1 MKNLLPLFLILSAL
15 TLSNCTKEIEFDA
28 QDIAPRIV
36 VNSLFTND
44 SIWSAHISRSVGVLE
59 TTSYTT
65 IDNASVNI
73 FDDNA
78 NLVTTLTHQGDGL
91 YTSPTGVSPQPN
103 QSYTLE
109 ASASG
114 YESVNAT
121 NSIPSAVPIYQLDTV
136 TSTNNDGE
144 TILEATITFQD
155 PPNVSNYYMLEVF
168 VKGTWINNE
177 WEWDPVANEW
187 VADTIEFREPLQISC
202 DDINVETVNRFN
214 FGGFENTYL
223 YLMLKDQNFDG
234 ENYALTFTVINYAE
248 LKDMD
253 LFGEIRLVNTSEEY
267 FNYLKSF
274 NMYQRTINNPFATP
288 VQVYSNVNNGMG
300 IFAGGTL
307 TSWTVQF

>member
-168 VKGTWINNE
+168 VTGMYYDE
-177 WEWDPVANEW
+177 WEQDS
-187 VADTIEFREPLQISC
+187 IEIREPLQISC

-234 ENYALTFTVINYAE
+234 ENYSLTFSVINYAE
-248 LKDMD
+248 LKEMD

>member
-1 MKNLLPLFLILSAL
+1 MKNLLPIFLILSAL

-91 YTSPTGVSPQPN
+91 YTSPTGVSSQPN

-168 VKGTWINNE
+168 VTGMYYDE
-177 WEWDPVANEW
+177 WEQDS
-187 VADTIEFREPLQISC
+187 IEIREPLQISC

-234 ENYALTFTVINYAE
+234 ENYSLTFSVINYAE
-248 LKDMD
+248 LKEMD

>member
-1 MKNLLPLFLILSAL
+1 MKNLLPLLLLFSAL

-44 SIWSAHISRSVGVLE
+44 SIWAAHISRSVGVLE

-65 IDNASVNI
+65 INDANVNI
-73 FDDNA
+73 FDANA
-78 NLVTTLTHQGDGL
+78 NLVTTLTHQGNGL
-91 YTSPTGVSPQPN
+91 YTSPTGLTPQAN
-103 QSYTLE
+103 QSYTIE

-114 YESVNAT
+114 YESVNAS

-136 TSTNNDGE
+136 TSTNSDGE

-155 PPNVSNYYMLEVF
+155 PPNISNYYMLEVY
-168 VKGTWINNE
+168 VTGTWINE
-177 WEWDPVANEW
+177 EEQ
-187 VADTIEFREPLQISC
+187 DTIEIREPLQISC

-234 ENYALTFTVINYAE
+234 ENYSLTFSVINYAE

-288 VQVYSNVNNGMG
+288 VQVYSNINNGMG

>member
-1 MKNLLPLFLILSAL
+1 MKNLLPLLLIFSAL

-44 SIWSAHISRSVGVLE
+44 SIWAAHISRSVGVLE

-65 IDNASVNI
+65 IDDANVNI
-73 FDDNA
+73 FDANA
-78 NLVTTLTHQGDGL
+78 NLVTTLTHQGNGL
-91 YTSPTGVSPQPN
+91 YTSPTGLTPQAN
-103 QSYTLE
+103 QSYTIE

-114 YESVNAT
+114 YESVNAS

-136 TSTNNDGE
+136 TSTNSDGE

-155 PPNVSNYYMLEVF
+155 PPNISNYYMLEVY
-168 VKGTWINNE
+168 VTGTWINE
-177 WEWDPVANEW
+177 WEQ
-187 VADTIEFREPLQISC
+187 DTIEIREPLQISC

-234 ENYALTFTVINYAE
+234 ENYSLTFSVINYAE
-248 LKDMD
+248 LKDLD

-274 NMYQRTINNPFATP
+274 NMYQQTINNPFATP
-288 VQVYSNVNNGMG
+288 VQVYSNINNGMG

>member
-1 MKNLLPLFLILSAL
+1 MKNLLPLLLIFSAL

-44 SIWSAHISRSVGVLE
+44 SIWAAHISRSVGVLE

-65 IDNASVNI
+65 IDDANVNI
-73 FDDNA
+73 FDANA
-78 NLVTTLTHQGDGL
+78 NLVTTLTHQGNGL
-91 YTSPTGVSPQPN
+91 YTSPTGLTPQAN
-103 QSYTLE
+103 QSYTIE

-114 YESVNAT
+114 YESVNAS

-136 TSTNNDGE
+136 TSTNSDGE

-155 PPNVSNYYMLEVF
+155 PPNISNYYMLEVY
-168 VKGTWINNE
+168 VTGTWINE
-177 WEWDPVANEW
+177 GEQ
-187 VADTIEFREPLQISC
+187 DTIEIREPLQISC

-223 YLMLKDQNFDG
+223 YLMVKDQNFDG
-234 ENYALTFTVINYAE
+234 ENYSLTFSVINYAE

-307 TSWTVQF
+307 TSWIVQF

>member
-1 MKNLLPLFLILSAL
+1 MKNLLPIFLILSAL

-91 YTSPTGVSPQPN
+91 YTSPTGITPQAN
-103 QSYTLE
+103 QSYTIE

-114 YESVNAT
+114 YESVNAS

-136 TSTNNDGE
+136 TSTNSDGE

-155 PPNVSNYYMLEVF
+155 PPNISNYYMLEVF
-168 VKGTWINNE
+168 VTGMYYDE
-177 WEWDPVANEW
+177 WEQDS
-187 VADTIEFREPLQISC
+187 IEIREPLQISC

-234 ENYALTFTVINYAE
+234 ENYSLTFSVINYAE
-248 LKDMD
+248 LKEMD

>member
-1 MKNLLPLFLILSAL
+1 MKNLLPLLLILSAL
-15 TLSNCTKEIEFDA
+15 SLSNCTKEIEFDE

-44 SIWSAHISRSVGVLE
+44 SIWAAHISRSVGVLE

-65 IDNASVNI
+65 IDNATVNI

-91 YTSPTGVSPQPN
+91 YTSPSGATPQAN
-103 QSYTLE
+103 QSYTIE

-114 YESVNAT
+114 YESVNAS

-136 TSTNNDGE
+136 TSTNSDGE

-155 PPNVSNYYMLEVF
+155 PPSVSNYYMLEVL
-168 VKGTWINNE
+168 VTGTWINNE

-274 NMYQRTINNPFATP
+274 NLYQRTINNPFSTP

>member
-1 MKNLLPLFLILSAL
+1 MKNLLPIFLILSAL

-136 TSTNNDGE
+136 TSTNSDGE

-155 PPNVSNYYMLEVF
+155 PPNISNYYMLEVF
-168 VKGTWINNE
+168 VTGMYYDE
-177 WEWDPVANEW
+177 WEQDS
-187 VADTIEFREPLQISC
+187 IEIREPLQISC

-234 ENYALTFTVINYAE
+234 ENYSLTFSVINYAE
-248 LKDMD
+248 LKEMD

>member
-1 MKNLLPLFLILSAL
+1 MKNLLPIFLILSAL

-78 NLVTTLTHQGDGL
+78 NLVTTLTHQGNGL
-91 YTSPTGVSPQPN
+91 YTSPTGITPQAN
-103 QSYTLE
+103 QSYTIE

-114 YESVNAT
+114 YESVNAS

-136 TSTNNDGE
+136 TSTNSDGE

-155 PPNVSNYYMLEVF
+155 PPNISNYYMLEVF
-168 VKGTWINNE
+168 VTGMYYDE
-177 WEWDPVANEW
+177 WEQDS
-187 VADTIEFREPLQISC
+187 IEIREPLQISC

-234 ENYALTFTVINYAE
+234 ENYSLTFSVINYAE
-248 LKDMD
+248 LKEMD

>member
-1 MKNLLPLFLILSAL
+1 MKNLLPLLLIFSAL

-44 SIWSAHISRSVGVLE
+44 SIWAAHISRSVGVLE

-73 FDDNA
+73 FDANA
-78 NLVTTLTHQGDGL
+78 NLVTTLTHQGNGL
-91 YTSPTGVSPQPN
+91 YTSPTGLTPQAN
-103 QSYTLE
+103 QSYTIE

-114 YESVNAT
+114 YESVNAS

-136 TSTNNDGE
+136 TSTNSNNE
-144 TILEATITFQD
+144 PILEATITFQD
-155 PPNVSNYYMLEVF
+155 PPNISNYYMLEVY
-168 VKGTWINNE
+168 VTGTYYNE
-177 WEWDPVANEW
+177 WEQDS
-187 VADTIEFREPLQISC
+187 IEIREPLQISC

-234 ENYALTFTVINYAE
+234 ENYSLTFSVINYAE

-307 TSWTVQF
+307 TSWTIQF

>member
-1 MKNLLPLFLILSAL
+1 MKNLLPIFLILSAL

-44 SIWSAHISRSVGVLE
+44 SIWAAHISRSVGVLE

-91 YTSPTGVSPQPN
+91 YTSPSGATPQAN
-103 QSYTLE
+103 QSYTIE

-114 YESVNAT
+114 YESVNAS

-136 TSTNNDGE
+136 TSTNSDGE
-144 TILEATITFQD
+144 TILETTITFQD
-155 PPNVSNYYMLEVF
+155 PPSVSNYYMLEVL
-168 VKGTWINNE
+168 VTGTWINNE
-177 WEWDPVANEW
+177 WEWDTVANEW

>member
-1 MKNLLPLFLILSAL
+1 MKNLLPIFLILSAL

-168 VKGTWINNE
+168 VTGMYYDE
-177 WEWDPVANEW
+177 WEQDS
-187 VADTIEFREPLQISC
+187 IEIREPLQISC

>member
-1 MKNLLPLFLILSAL
+1 MKNLLPLLLIFSAL

-44 SIWSAHISRSVGVLE
+44 SIWAAHISRSVGVLE

-65 IDNASVNI
+65 IDDANVNI
-73 FDDNA
+73 FDANA
-78 NLVTTLTHQGDGL
+78 NLVTTLTHQGNGL
-91 YTSPTGVSPQPN
+91 YTSPTGLTPQAN
-103 QSYTLE
+103 QSYTIE

-114 YESVNAT
+114 YESVNAS

-136 TSTNNDGE
+136 TSTNSDGE

-155 PPNVSNYYMLEVF
+155 PPNISNYYMLEVY
-168 VKGTWINNE
+168 VTGTWINE
-177 WEWDPVANEW
+177 GEQ
-187 VADTIEFREPLQISC
+187 DTIEIREPLQISC

-234 ENYALTFTVINYAE
+234 ENYSLTFSVINYAE
-248 LKDMD
+248 LKDLD

>member
-1 MKNLLPLFLILSAL
+1 MKNLLPLLLIFSAL

-44 SIWSAHISRSVGVLE
+44 SIWAAHISRSVGVLE

-65 IDNASVNI
+65 IDDANVNI
-73 FDDNA
+73 FDANA
-78 NLVTTLTHQGDGL
+78 NLVTTLTHQGNGL
-91 YTSPTGVSPQPN
+91 YTSPTGLTPQAN
-103 QSYTLE
+103 QSYTIE

-114 YESVNAT
+114 YESVNAS

-136 TSTNNDGE
+136 TSTNSDDE

-155 PPNVSNYYMLEVF
+155 PPNISNYYMLEVY
-168 VKGTWINNE
+168 VTGTWINE
-177 WEWDPVANEW
+177 WEE
-187 VADTIEFREPLQISC
+187 DTIEIREPLQISC

-234 ENYALTFTVINYAE
+234 ENYSLTFSVINYAE

-274 NMYQRTINNPFATP
+274 NRYQRTINNPFATP

>member
-1 MKNLLPLFLILSAL
+1 MKNLLPLLLIFSAL
-15 TLSNCTKEIEFDA
+15 TLSNCTKEIEFDE

-103 QSYTLE
+103 QSYTIE

-136 TSTNNDGE
+136 TSTNSDGE

-155 PPNVSNYYMLEVF
+155 PPNISNYYMLEVY
-168 VKGTWINNE
+168 VTGTWINE
-177 WEWDPVANEW
+177 WEQ
-187 VADTIEFREPLQISC
+187 DTIEIREPLQISC

-234 ENYALTFTVINYAE
+234 ENYSLTFSVINYAE
-248 LKDMD
+248 LKDLD

-274 NMYQRTINNPFATP
+274 NMYQQTINNPFATP
-288 VQVYSNVNNGMG
+288 VQVYSNINNGMG

>member
-1 MKNLLPLFLILSAL
+1 MKNLLPLLLILSAL
-15 TLSNCTKEIEFDA
+15 SLSNCTKEIEFDE

-91 YTSPTGVSPQPN
+91 YTSPTGATPEPN

-114 YESVNAT
+114 YAPVSAT
-121 NSIPSAVPIYQLDTV
+121 NEIPPAIPIYQLDTV
-136 TSTNNDGE
+136 TSTNSNGDI
-144 TILEATITFQD
+144 ILEATITFQD

-168 VKGTWINNE
+168 VTGTWINNE
-177 WEWDPVANEW
+177 WEWDTLANEW
-187 VADTIEFREPLQISC
+187 APDTMEFRDPLQISC
-202 DDINVETVNRFN
+202 NDINVETVNRFN

-234 ENYALTFTVINYAE
+234 NNYSLTFSVINYAE
-248 LKDMD
+248 LKEME
-253 LFGEIRLVNTSEEY
+253 LFGEIRLVNTSEAY

-274 NMYQRTINNPFATP
+274 NLYQRSINNPFATP
-288 VQVYSNVNNGMG
+288 VQVYSNVSNGMG

-307 TSWTVQF
+307 TSWDIEF

>member
-78 NLVTTLTHQGDGL
+78 NLVTTLTHQGNGL
-91 YTSPTGVSPQPN
+91 YTSPTGITPQAN
-103 QSYTLE
+103 QSYTIE

-114 YESVNAT
+114 YESVNAS

-136 TSTNNDGE
+136 TSTNSDGE

-155 PPNVSNYYMLEVF
+155 PPNISNYYMLEVF
-168 VKGTWINNE
+168 VTGMYYDE
-177 WEWDPVANEW
+177 WEQDS
-187 VADTIEFREPLQISC
+187 IEIREPLQISC

-234 ENYALTFTVINYAE
+234 ENYSLTFSVINYAE
-248 LKDMD
+248 LKEMD

>member
-1 MKNLLPLFLILSAL
+1 MKNLLPLLLIFSAL

-28 QDIAPRIV
+28 QDITPRIV

-44 SIWSAHISRSVGVLE
+44 SIWAAHISRSVGVLE

-65 IDNASVNI
+65 IDDANVNI
-73 FDDNA
+73 FDANA
-78 NLVTTLTHQGDGL
+78 NLVTTLTHQGNGL
-91 YTSPTGVSPQPN
+91 YTSPTGLTPQAN
-103 QSYTLE
+103 QSYTIE

-114 YESVNAT
+114 YESVNAS

-136 TSTNNDGE
+136 TSTNSDGE

-155 PPNVSNYYMLEVF
+155 PPNISNYYMLEVY
-168 VKGTWINNE
+168 VTGTWINE
-177 WEWDPVANEW
+177 WEE
-187 VADTIEFREPLQISC
+187 DTIEIREPLQISC

-234 ENYALTFTVINYAE
+234 ENYSLTFSVINYAE

>member
-1 MKNLLPLFLILSAL
+1 MKKLILFLSAIPL
-15 TLSNCTKEIEFDA
+15 LLFTNCTKEIEFDA

-44 SIWSAHISRSVGVLE
+44 SIWAAHISRSVGVLE

-65 IDNASVNI
+65 IDDANVNI
-73 FDDNA
+73 FDANA
-78 NLVTTLTHQGDGL
+78 NLVTTLTHQGNGL
-91 YTSPTGVSPQPN
+91 YTSPTGLTPQAN
-103 QSYTLE
+103 QSYTIE

-114 YESVNAT
+114 YESVNAS

-136 TSTNNDGE
+136 TSTNSDGE

-155 PPNVSNYYMLEVF
+155 PPNISNYYMLEVY
-168 VKGTWINNE
+168 VTGTWINE
-177 WEWDPVANEW
+177 EEQ
-187 VADTIEFREPLQISC
+187 DTIEIREPLQISC

-223 YLMLKDQNFDG
+223 YLMVKDQNFDG
-234 ENYALTFTVINYAE
+234 ENYSLTFSVINYAE
-248 LKDMD
+248 LKDLD

-274 NMYQRTINNPFATP
+274 NMYQQTINNPFATP
-288 VQVYSNVNNGMG
+288 VQVYSNINNGMG